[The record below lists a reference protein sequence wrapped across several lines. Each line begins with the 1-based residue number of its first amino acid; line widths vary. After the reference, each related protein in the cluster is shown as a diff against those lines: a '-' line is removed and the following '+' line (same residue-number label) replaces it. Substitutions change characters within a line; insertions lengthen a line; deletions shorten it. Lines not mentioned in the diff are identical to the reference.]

1 MVTAR
6 PGQQQDAPAATA
18 SVFAAGSQHAPAV
31 AAACVV
37 PQQGEATGA
46 PAAAVA
52 VEPAGAGVW
61 QPHFDAGAGS
71 AAVGV

>member
-1 MVTAR
+1 
-6 PGQQQDAPAATA
+6 
-18 SVFAAGSQHAPAV
+18 V